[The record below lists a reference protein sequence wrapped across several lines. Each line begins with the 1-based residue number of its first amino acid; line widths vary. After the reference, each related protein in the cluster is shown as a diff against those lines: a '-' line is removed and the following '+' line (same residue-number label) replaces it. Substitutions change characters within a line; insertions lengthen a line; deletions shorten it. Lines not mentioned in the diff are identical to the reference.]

1 MSAKPD
7 MNIRDLAKL
16 ANIADLIGY
25 TDFDGTHFTADG
37 YEPVAMTAYTAT
49 MKRLHKADT
58 DARTYVSRKL
68 VEAGWTRK
76 ANRRGT
82 GRYTYNIVTFTKDG
96 VEWRSEWSKE
106 TCCTIWSR
114 HSTVGH
120 TNVMSSGEA
129 LQRIRANG
137 A

>member
-49 MKRLHKADT
+49 MKRLHKADPSH
-58 DARTYVSRKL
+58 YVSSIQ
-68 VEAGWTRK
+68 
-76 ANRRGT
+76 ANRKT
-82 GRYTYNIVTFTKDG
+82 SIF
-96 VEWRSEWSKE
+96 
-106 TCCTIWSR
+106 
-114 HSTVGH
+114 
-120 TNVMSSGEA
+120 
-129 LQRIRANG
+129 ANWLREIFNLP
-137 A
+137 

>member
-49 MKRLHKADT
+49 MKRLKRADK
-58 DARTYVSRKL
+58 D
-68 VEAGWTRK
+68 TRK
-76 ANRRGT
+76 RIAS
-82 GRYTYNIVTFTKDG
+82 

-120 TNVMSSGEA
+120 THVMSSGEA
-129 LQRIRANG
+129 LQWIRANG

>member
-7 MNIRDLAKL
+7 MSVRDLIRLAK
-16 ANIADLIGY
+16 AADDTGY
-25 TDFDGTHFTADG
+25 TQFDGTHFTG
-37 YEPVAMTAYTAT
+37 YGYLPLTLTAFGTT

-76 ANRRGT
+76 AYRRGT

-96 VEWRSEWSKE
+96 VMWRSEWSKE

-120 TNVMSSGEA
+120 THVMSSGEA
-129 LQRIRANG
+129 LQWIRANG